1 MPYVASRQSGL
12 RTAAVKTI
20 LTLSSPQERQEVK
33 MEEAHRTHKEAA
45 WGWVNVLND
54 WRRSRTR
61 ARIRKPQQTVA
72 AGSR

>member
-1 MPYVASRQSGL
+1 
-12 RTAAVKTI
+12 
-20 LTLSSPQERQEVK
+20 

-61 ARIRKPQQTVA
+61 ARISTPQRTVA
-72 AGSR
+72 AWSR

>member
-1 MPYVASRQSGL
+1 
-12 RTAAVKTI
+12 
-20 LTLSSPQERQEVK
+20 

-61 ARIRKPQQTVA
+61 ARIRKPQRTVA
-72 AGSR
+72 AWSR